1 MPSGGD
7 LPSLW
12 GRATSCSLG
21 TTEAE
26 CSDTFPD
33 RASPVPAQA
42 RDGPGRHLGHSL
54 NGGGGSGRSI
64 SAVRRGTS
72 FSGASSLRR
81 ASSLR
86 GRRGA
91 PFGRLSV
98 LDAALMPLQSITVRS
113 SSGEDKVTT
122 LVHVQQQVRSQRFT
136 HINPDH
142 I

>member
-113 SSGEDKVTT
+113 SSGEDEVA
-122 LVHVQQQVRSQRFT
+122 VQQRVQVSSKRFRHT
-136 HINPDH
+136 NIEQV
-142 I
+142 